1 MQSHHYPINEIFQS
15 IQGEGYFSGVPA
27 IFVRLQ
33 GCKVGCSW
41 CDTKYSWELD
51 AENLIPVRQLFTEK
65 KPKAGWSWFTPEE
78 ILRCFSEQGYS
89 VKHVVIT
96 GGEPCEYDLMALSQ
110 SLIAHGYR
118 VQIETSGTQPIRA
131 DDRCWVTVSPKIRM
145 AGGYSVLP
153 EALNRANEI
162 KHPVATA
169 KNIAQLDELL
179 AGVELSAKV
188 VCLQPISQKSRAT
201 ELAMEVCIQ
210 RNWRLSVQLHKYL
223 NID

>member
-41 CDTKYSWELD
+41 CDTKHSWELD

-65 KPKAGWSWFTPEE
+65 KPKGGWTWFAPEE
-78 ILRCFSEQGYS
+78 ILRCFSEQGSS

-118 VQIETSGTQPIRA
+118 VQIETSGTQSIRA

-223 NID
+223 NIE

>member
-41 CDTKYSWELD
+41 CDTKHSWELD

-65 KPKAGWSWFTPEE
+65 KPEAGWSWFSPEE
-78 ILRCFSEQGYS
+78 ILTCFAEQGYT

-96 GGEPCEYDLMALSQ
+96 GGEPCEYDLTALSQ
-110 SLIAHGYR
+110 TLIAHGYR

-131 DDRCWVTVSPKIRM
+131 DDHCWVTVSPKIKM

-162 KHPVATA
+162 KHPVATE
-169 KNIAQLDELL
+169 KHIYQLDALL
-179 AGVELSAKV
+179 ADIDISDKV
-188 VCLQPISQKSRAT
+188 ICLQPISQKSRAT
-201 ELAMEVCIQ
+201 ELAMKVCIQ

-223 NID
+223 DIE

>member
-1 MQSHHYPINEIFQS
+1 MTFPLDHMDLTFKGSPLLLNPCRYWIRPIRSRLIYTVP
-15 IQGEGYFSGVPA
+15 GYDIPSDW
-27 IFVRLQ
+27 LQ
-33 GCKVGCSW
+33 
-41 CDTKYSWELD
+41 
-51 AENLIPVRQLFTEK
+51 FTEK

-223 NID
+223 NIE